1 VLVGIDGP
9 DAAGKTMLA
18 DALAAALPGA
28 VHRVSVDDFPR
39 PSEERYR
46 RGELSPEGLYRDSTD
61 LPRLVE
67 GCLVPFRDGVA
78 GTGPAVLV
86 VDGVFVLRPEL
97 RPFWHLSVYLR
108 VPEEVRLARALV
120 RDLALY
126 DSAADVEHRYRARY
140 LPGQALYRARPI
152 RSGPPTSWRTTG
164 TRQRPRCCA
173 GVAAEDPWRGARRVP
188 DTGAGPARPG
198 RGRHLVA
205 MSPGT
210 VYQTAGIRGELS
222 RHPDLSAA
230 PAARWT
236 LAGNPG

>member
-1 VLVGIDGP
+1 MLVGIDGP

-39 PSEERYR
+39 PSEERHR

-152 RSGPPTSWRTTG
+152 RSGPPTSWWTTG
-164 TRQRPRCCA
+164 PGSAPGAALGSRLRTRGAGLGGSPTRGLVRLGPAGDGTWSRCRQAPCTRQLGS
-173 GVAAEDPWRGARRVP
+173 GV
-188 DTGAGPARPG
+188 
-198 RGRHLVA
+198 
-205 MSPGT
+205 S
-210 VYQTAGIRGELS
+210 
-222 RHPDLSAA
+222 
-230 PAARWT
+230 
-236 LAGNPG
+236 